1 MVFYIKYFILVS
13 NFNHSYCEGDFR
25 IMEDYIILRAGYNQA
40 IKDIIETL
48 KTESQENPVIKDKI
62 LRAQRK
68 YLIGNTEYEGFLY
81 KHYDRENNIG
91 YVLFDDIYELKGFA
105 IFIDEGTCKELDC
118 KELLYAR
125 SQYELIWNEGFKNQ
139 DLINLRYKEL
149 LDKWKKI

>member
-1 MVFYIKYFILVS
+1 
-13 NFNHSYCEGDFR
+13 
-25 IMEDYIILRAGYNQA
+25 MEDYIILRAGYNQA
-40 IKDIIETL
+40 VKDILETL